1 MARFTTPTARQTA
14 TWAAALAVLAG
25 TWLGAVHLA
34 LSSAREEAA
43 IDARTRALGV
53 ASELARQQ
61 AVGAVLSS
69 DPQVIAA
76 QTLKLRAANQAL
88 SKRLEALNTEIG
100 ASVLYVMDANG
111 RTTSA
116 SNWREPTSFV
126 GRTYDYRTYFQQAMG
141 GGEGREYALG
151 SVSRLPGL
159 YLSRRIDGV
168 DQALGVVVVKLDFN
182 EFEATWRASA
192 RPSYVASGD
201 GTVTVTSD
209 PALRFLPEP
218 DETRWTI
225 RQPVPRSDWHLV
237 MTLPAAPIYWQGAVA
252 VVIVGMA
259 LTGGALALANHTRR
273 QAEAARYR
281 TRLEQDVATRTAA
294 LSQEIRDREIA
305 EAQLAEMQ
313 GTLVQANK
321 LAALGQISAGVAHEV
336 NQPLATIRLLAEYGQ
351 EMLPAGDRTDVVK
364 ENLAQIV
371 RMSERIQSITSEL
384 RGFARKARGEL
395 GPVNVA
401 EAWQASLRLAASRGA
416 ADRIR
421 IITDPIPDHL
431 RVRAETVRLEQVLVN
446 LIQNAREA
454 LSDTPDPLITLSH
467 QVEGDRLILRITDN
481 GPGLPPAVA
490 NAPFTP
496 FQTTKPQGLGLG
508 LVICETI
515 MRDFGGTLRVEP
527 LADTGT
533 TFRMELPLWSDR

>member
-1 MARFTTPTARQTA
+1 M
-14 TWAAALAVLAG
+14 WAAALAVLAG
-25 TWLGAVHLA
+25 TWFGSVHLA
-34 LSSAREEAA
+34 LERAREEAA
-43 IDARTRALGV
+43 IDAQTRALGV
-53 ASELARQQ
+53 SSELARQQ

-76 QTLKLRAANQAL
+76 QTLPLQAANQAL
-88 SKRLEALNTEIG
+88 SQRLEALNAEIG
-100 ASVLYVMDANG
+100 ASVLYVMDAAG
-111 RTTSA
+111 KTTSA

-126 GRTYDYRTYFQQAMG
+126 GRSYDYRAYFQQAMA

-168 DQALGVVVVKLDFN
+168 GQPLGVVVVKLDFN
-182 EFEATWRASA
+182 EFETTWRASA
-192 RPSYVASGD
+192 RPSYVAATD
-201 GTVTVTSD
+201 GTVTVTSE

-218 DETRWTI
+218 PETRWTI

-237 MTLPAAPIYWQGAVA
+237 MTLPTAPVYGQGVAA
-252 VVIVGMA
+252 VVIVGLV
-259 LTGGALALANHTRR
+259 LTGAALVLANHTRR

-294 LSQEIRDREIA
+294 LSQEIRDREVA

-351 EMLPAGDRTDVVK
+351 EMLPKGAQSDVVK

-371 RMSERIQSITSEL
+371 RMSERIQTITSDL
-384 RGFARKARGEL
+384 RGFARKARGDL
-395 GPVNVA
+395 GPVSVA
-401 EAWQASLRLAASRGA
+401 GAWRASLRLAASRGA

-421 IITDPIPDHL
+421 IIADPIPEDL

-454 LSDTPDPLITLSH
+454 LTDTPDPCITLTH
-467 QVEGDRLILRITDN
+467 RIEGGRLILRLSDN
-481 GPGLPPAVA
+481 GPGLPLEVA

-515 MRDFGGTLRVEP
+515 MRDFGGALQVEP
-527 LADTGT
+527 AAVGT
-533 TFRMELPLWSDR
+533 TFRLNLNLWSDA